1 MPDLIKLEPGKTKL
15 YVGCEDDE
23 VDGAP
28 QEFTWL
34 WIKQATGL
42 RVKDRFKKHIEDGHF
57 GNCRDA
63 GGGKYYLA
71 EGHRDICRFNNKRFG
86 ARKDIIISMDDYE
99 DIICGREPKGGA
111 VMVRGVEYTGK
122 ASVKNFDSNKFF
134 ALPRYTSAQCKAMT
148 TERIEKDIKSKSVP
162 WHNQDP
168 TSYEYQRN
176 YSTRYSGFYDLLR
189 KEMVLVA
196 KRGASQ
202 QQIDD
207 AIDLPPSIL
216 ALITRKL
223 SPSQAEY
230 YEARMFEYIETNS
243 KALSNPSIR
252 YKVHQTILEEIN
264 IEHLRDLQRLHG
276 DNVSASIEKS
286 LNDALSRHKGLLP
299 LNVLSDAPPEQGL
312 NDHAPPT
319 ASKDDGDQSS
329 GDLNSAGMS

>member
-23 VDGAP
+23 IDGAP

-111 VMVRGVEYTGK
+111 VMVRGVEYTGN
-122 ASVKNFDSNKFF
+122 ASLKKFDSEEFIST
-134 ALPRYTSAQCKAMT
+134 PRYTSGQCKMMAKERVERDIREKIVRWHNLAPNSFEYKQKWEARYIT
-148 TERIEKDIKSKSVP
+148 IHEPLRHERI
-162 WHNQDP
+162 
-168 TSYEYQRN
+168 
-176 YSTRYSGFYDLLR
+176 
-189 KEMVLVA
+189 LVA
-196 KRGASQ
+196 KRTASSR
-202 QQIDD
+202 QIEDSD
-207 AIDLPPSIL
+207 DLPLGIL
-216 ALITRKL
+216 ALISRKL
-223 SPSQAEY
+223 DERKAEY
-230 YEARMFEYIETNS
+230 FISRMAEYIE
-243 KALSNPSIR
+243 SNP
-252 YKVHQTILEEIN
+252 ILMSNPALAYNIAQVIQEELI

-276 DNVSASIEKS
+276 DNINKGVEA
-286 LNDALSRHKGLLP
+286 ALSVALARHQKLLP
-299 LNVLSDAPPEQGL
+299 LDKIGEGALPKAAP
-312 NDHAPPT
+312 
-319 ASKDDGDQSS
+319 SRSSQSS
-329 GDLNSAGMS
+329 NENGGGLI